1 MLIYLK
7 TNGIIAA
14 LIYFALLALRKKI
27 NLRSWQLSKEIEYRN
42 KKIKKVSTEL
52 AKAQIDIKIAGK
64 VKMMAHDI
72 KKPFS
77 MLKDIT
83 DISRESK
90 LKIEQIALKNLY
102 EEIVKDSTECLA
114 MPYTIPFKPRK
125 NQGEYGLK

>member
-77 MLKDIT
+77 MRNLSEKL
-83 DISRESK
+83 REILGPTTQLGLPQTNIPSK
-90 LKIEQIALKNLY
+90 LCSI
-102 EEIVKDSTECLA
+102 
-114 MPYTIPFKPRK
+114 
-125 NQGEYGLK
+125 